1 MTVIPPRLR
10 HRTSDETLTGR
21 PGSGCRPLLALQ
33 LAPRH
38 LLATARSVTSASECC
53 REAEH
58 SPGRWGFEPEQQCP
72 AVLQFLPYG
81 CPQQT
86 WLVSRTVAR
95 QTGLACTKH
104 MGSRCNI
111 GGGTDAEPRRK
122 RRQKDAHD
130 REIGSVSACE
140 GTPKANQCGG
150 AQTPP
155 NSNFLDCRGQGAYRV
170 RHRNQGCALKSMG
183 VN

>member
-1 MTVIPPRLR
+1 MPR
-10 HRTSDETLTGR
+10 R
-21 PGSGCRPLLALQ
+21 PSILA
-33 LAPRH
+33 H
-38 LLATARSVTSASECC
+38 
-53 REAEH
+53 
-58 SPGRWGFEPEQQCP
+58 
-72 AVLQFLPYG
+72 G

-140 GTPKANQCGG
+140 GHAKSESVRRRADAAKLQFLRLPRTGSLSG
-150 AQTPP
+150 TPP
-155 NSNFLDCRGQGAYRV
+155 KSGLRTEKHGSELTAGHGRAGRAPQWLRRPSSPVFDRCIPASRGR
-170 RHRNQGCALKSMG
+170 ALSWLG
-183 VN
+183 ISWSVPRCPPAERSSFDVDFT